1 MREELLCEICGGF
14 ADGRTKRKI
23 EGLIMV
29 VCKDCRSYGEPVQK
43 YRSIQPT
50 RDQQKYIKSIPSSKH
65 SVNLRKTNKIKR
77 NQTRTERNIPR
88 LEELELLDDYRKI
101 MRKKRQQLNMTLSE
115 FANAVGIT
123 EASYKSIEA
132 GRTDLL
138 IKDALKIE
146 KKYKLKLAEYAGF
159 NKGDDSQE
167 EGKKP
172 AGELT
177 LGDMYLKKKKR

>member
-1 MREELLCEICGGF
+1 MKEDLLCEICGGF

-23 EGLIMV
+23 EGVIMV
-29 VCKDCRSYGEPVQK
+29 VCKDCRSYGEPIQK

-50 RDQQKYIKSIPSSKH
+50 RDQQKYIKSIPSSKN
-65 SVNLRKTNKIKR
+65 SVYLRKTNRIKKYKS
-77 NQTRTERNIPR
+77 RTVRDTPR
-88 LEELELLDDYRKI
+88 VEELELLDDYRKI
-101 MRKKRQQLNMTLSE
+101 MKKKRQQLNMTLSE

-132 GRTDLL
+132 GKTDLL
-138 IKDALKIE
+138 IKDALKVE
-146 KKYKLKLAEYAGF
+146 KKFKLKLAEYAGF

-167 EGKKP
+167 ESKKP